1 MRRLLN
7 HSLLV
12 YVLCLTL
19 LLTLGMDF
27 LVSTKAAGLNPN
39 ALDSRTVSSPVIE
52 EASIQGPVFPV
63 HLSSSPSLS
72 KESNRV
78 TTLSISK
85 RSTIKTV
92 AVTKPSSDRYQVTA
106 SYLNVR
112 ANPYATSKKID
123 MKKKGTILQ
132 VVRKTQNGWLQ
143 LKDGGYVHGG
153 YALHMPQIDPDRVF
167 PDVVKMTKRPAR
179 TIPKPKPVLTEPAK
193 PSSSIQ
199 SDSGLSE
206 AHIAALFKGTA
217 LAGHELEEAVL
228 EIEEQYG
235 INAYFTIA
243 VMKLESGNGKSRL
256 AKTKNNLFGLNA
268 TGGSNKNA
276 FNFKSKGASVEKFGQ
291 LLSKNYV
298 KKGYT
303 TIEKVATKYCPVNPK
318 WPILVKGIMKSDYK
332 KL

>member
-1 MRRLLN
+1 MRKLLN
-7 HSLLV
+7 HSLFV

-19 LLTLGMDF
+19 LLTVGMDF
-27 LVSTKAAGLNPN
+27 LTSTQAAGTHLNVPN
-39 ALDSRTVSSPVIE
+39 PRPVSSPVID
-52 EASIQGPVFPV
+52 EASILGPVFPV
-63 HLSSSPSLS
+63 HLSSAQSLA
-72 KESNRV
+72 KESSRV

-85 RSTIKTV
+85 PSPQKIATV
-92 AVTKPSSDRYQVTA
+92 AKPSFDRYQVTA

-112 ANPYATSKKID
+112 ANPYATSKKMD
-123 MKKKGTILQ
+123 MKKKGTVLQ
-132 VVRKTQNGWLQ
+132 VVRKMPNGWLQ

-153 YALHMPQIDPDRVF
+153 YTEQMPQIDPDRLF

-179 TIPKPKPVLTEPAK
+179 TIPKPVATEPAK
-193 PSSSIQ
+193 PTSSIQ

-206 AHIAALFKGTA
+206 EHIAQLFKGTA

-243 VMKLESGNGKSRL
+243 VMKLESGNGKSKL

-318 WPILVKGIMKSDYK
+318 WPSLVKGIMKSDYK

>member
-1 MRRLLN
+1 MRRLIN
-7 HSLLV
+7 HPLFV

-19 LLTLGMDF
+19 LLTVGMDF
-27 LVSTKAAGLNPN
+27 LASTKAAGLNPSDLN
-39 ALDSRTVSSPVIE
+39 SHSESTSVME
-52 EASIQGPVFPV
+52 EASILGPMVPV
-63 HLSSSPSLS
+63 HLSASKSVS
-72 KESNRV
+72 KELSRV

-85 RSTIKTV
+85 PSQKNK
-92 AVTKPSSDRYQVTA
+92 VTAAKPSFDRYEVTA
-106 SYLNVR
+106 TYLNVR

-123 MKKKGTILQ
+123 TKKKGTVLQ
-132 VVRKTQNGWLQ
+132 VESKTPNGWLQ
-143 LKDGGYVHGG
+143 LKGGGYVHGG
-153 YALHMPQIDPDRVF
+153 YAQHMPEIDPDRKF
-167 PDVVKMTKRPAR
+167 PDVVTMTKRPAR
-179 TIPKPKPVLTEPAK
+179 TIPTPTPVVTEPMK
-193 PSSSIQ
+193 PTSSIQ

-206 AHIAALFKGTA
+206 EHIAQLFKGTA

-228 EIEEQYG
+228 EIEEEYG

-243 VMKLESGNGKSRL
+243 VMKLESGNGKSKL

-276 FNFKSKGASVEKFGQ
+276 FHFKSKGASVEKFGQ

-303 TIEKVATKYCPVNPK
+303 TVEKVASKYCPVNPK
-318 WPILVKGIMKSDYK
+318 WPSLVKGIMKSDYK